1 MQSEP
6 QRPAIP
12 LNSDSTSGKAGVE
25 KSKLSKSS
33 KAIES
38 LYVLLLSERFEVRGS
53 STQTLVLAEHL
64 SNYGIRSTI
73 LTPNINFISPDR
85 RSRLDIREYRYLDLP
100 LLKHATLR
108 CIAQDFSDTKPDLI
122 HIQSRKMLPYGIK
135 LARKWNCPYVLTIH
149 DYIPPG
155 EVLNF
160 DTRHGYK
167 IIAVSSSV
175 KTELLTQPNVTG
187 EMVSVIHSGVEQV
200 PDEKIRPVLAANCT
214 AVIGTAGPLEAIK
227 GVPFF
232 LHAAHEVLNVYPEL
246 EFLVAGSGPEE
257 HRLRRLVRSL
267 GIEKQVTFV
276 SNLYGFRESLRAMD
290 IFCLPSL
297 QQGLGTIMLE
307 AMACGRPVIASRVGG
322 IFSAITHEETGL
334 LIPPSSSEAIA
345 EKILLLLK
353 NPELAR
359 KIGEAGKE
367 HVRKN
372 FRIDQTVRRVADLY
386 RSCTAEFIP

>member
-1 MQSEP
+1 MQSDS
-6 QRPAIP
+6 QQPALP
-12 LNSDSTSGKAGVE
+12 LNSTSTTGKAEAE
-25 KSKLSKSS
+25 KEKFSKSS
-33 KAIES
+33 KSTES

-64 SNYGIRSTI
+64 SDYGIRSTV
-73 LTPNINFISPDR
+73 LTPNANFISPGR
-85 RSRLDIREYRYLDLP
+85 RKDLDICEYRYLDFP
-100 LLKHATLR
+100 FIKHVTLKY
-108 CIAQDFSDTKPDLI
+108 IEQDFSDSKPDLI

-135 LARKWNCPYVLTIH
+135 LARRWNCPYVLTIH
-149 DYIPPG
+149 DYLPAG

-160 DTRHGYK
+160 ETQYGYK

-175 KTELLTQPNVTG
+175 KSELLTQPNITG
-187 EMVSVIHSGVEQV
+187 EMVAVIHSGVEQV
-200 PDEKIRPVLAANCT
+200 PDEKIRPVLASNCT
-214 AVIGTAGPLEAIK
+214 PVIGTAGPLEQIK
-227 GVPFF
+227 GVSFF
-232 LHAAHEVLNVYPEL
+232 LHAAHDVLKVYPEL

-257 HRLRRLVRSL
+257 HRLRQLVRSL

-276 SNLYGFRESLRAMD
+276 SNLYGFHESLRAMD

-322 IFSAITHEETGL
+322 VFSAITNNENGL
-334 LIPPSSSEAIA
+334 LIPPSNSDAIA
-345 EKILLLLK
+345 EKLLLLLK
-353 NPELAR
+353 EPELAR

-386 RSCTAEFIP
+386 RSCTTNFSP